1 MKVKFNRDQ
10 KMLYLILLPFI
21 IWYAVFMFKPMYGMV
36 IAFKDYSLFRGISG
50 SEWVGLKN
58 FKDFLTSPEF
68 YVTLKNTLMLN
79 YINTDIPT
87 VYTVK
92 RTMKSLQYS

>member
-36 IAFKDYSLFRGISG
+36 IAFKDYSLFRGMSG
-50 SEWVGLKN
+50 QDLR
-58 FKDFLTSPEF
+58 
-68 YVTLKNTLMLN
+68 TLK
-79 YINTDIPT
+79 IF
-87 VYTVK
+87 
-92 RTMKSLQYS
+92 

>member
-50 SEWVGLKN
+50 TAYQLKKQ
-58 FKDFLTSPEF
+58 F
-68 YVTLKNTLMLN
+68 
-79 YINTDIPT
+79 
-87 VYTVK
+87 
-92 RTMKSLQYS
+92 SLR

>member
-58 FKDFLTSPEF
+58 FKDF
-68 YVTLKNTLMLN
+68 
-79 YINTDIPT
+79 
-87 VYTVK
+87 
-92 RTMKSLQYS
+92 